1 MRTIDNIAEYRIW
14 RKSLAL
20 QPGDRVGFFPTM
32 GALHEG
38 HLVLPRHAPPC
49 LSPLL
54 AHAECARARC
64 PTPITLARC
73 CSSGLSFGSM
83 V

>member
-20 QPGDRVGFFPTM
+20 QPGERVGFFPTM

-38 HLVLPRHAPPC
+38 HLVLTHPPG
-49 LSPLL
+49 
-54 AHAECARARC
+54 ARRARAR
-64 PTPITLARC
+64 TLPDAHHARPA
-73 CSSGLSFGSM
+73 LHRRPEPWSM
-83 V
+83 M